1 MLHDGLEKRGFGR
14 FAKKAA
20 RFIPNPYYQA
30 GRFAYQNRKK
40 IIRLAKNHP
49 FTRMVTNL
57 RESGDPTFYQFLNE
71 EGLSEMEEDE
81 QLAGRFG
88 SWIAKTGKKIGQGA
102 VKLQGKLA
110 PIISVLPGGDVVN
123 SAFSMIQRP
132 KDSQGLPAPEPVTIP
147 IPQQAAP
154 APAPV
159 FMPQPAPA
167 YEPPPQYYG
176 SAPAPAQGGM
186 IFGIPT
192 EKALLY
198 AGGAFLAYKL
208 ISNQNRPVYG
218 RA

>member
-1 MLHDGLEKRGFGR
+1 MLHDGLERRGFGR
-14 FAKKAA
+14 FAKKAT

-30 GRFAYQNRKK
+30 GRFAYENRKK
-40 IIRLAKNHP
+40 ITRLTRNHP
-49 FTRMVTNL
+49 FTKLVRGL
-57 RESGDPTFYQFLNE
+57 RESGDPTFYQFLNDV
-71 EGLSEMEEDE
+71 GLSELDDDE
-81 QLAGRFG
+81 LLASRFG
-88 SWIAKTGKKIGQGA
+88 KWAAKTGKKIGQGA

-147 IPQQAAP
+147 IPQQAP
-154 APAPV
+154 AAPV
-159 FMPQPAPA
+159 FMPAPAPA

-176 SAPAPAQGGM
+176 APAAPAPGGGQ
-186 IFGIPT
+186 IFGLPT

-198 AGGAFLAYKL
+198 GGAAFLAYKL
-208 ISNQNRPVYG
+208 ISNQNRPAYV